1 MEQRIYH
8 GTVTPQALADYLVQH
23 YNSQEKMRAQRI
35 GEGDNLVVQVG
46 YDHDHKDIRNAIT
59 IGIHPAPGNAGD
71 LAVTMGEQQWITP
84 QLAGYAVM
92 MGLVGL
98 LVTPWA
104 LFALLWPVS
113 ELFAAHALPGDIW
126 NTIEVFTM
134 TQGAVAGPPQ
144 TLTHPHANSDP
155 AAGNDGTP
163 TQRLNNPQPADS
175 AADGKTQR
183 LNDPSV
189 S

>member
-8 GTVTPQALADYLVQH
+8 GNITPEALADYLVQT

-35 GEGDNLVVQVG
+35 GQGDNLVVQIG
-46 YDHDHKDIRNAIT
+46 YDHDHKEIRNAIT
-59 IGIHPAPGNAGD
+59 IGIHPAPGSAGD

-92 MGLVGL
+92 MGLVGIM
-98 LVTPWA
+98 VTPWA
-104 LFALLWPVS
+104 LFALIWPVS

-126 NTIEVFTM
+126 NTIEVFTIG
-134 TQGAVAGPPQ
+134 QGAVTGPAQ
-144 TLTHPHANSDP
+144 TLTHPHAAGSDP
-155 AAGNDGTP
+155 AAGSPAPTTSSSDGAP
-163 TQRLNNPQPADS
+163 TQRLS
-175 AADGKTQR
+175 A
-183 LNDPSV
+183 NDPSV